1 MISLSIFWNLEFEA
15 SIQRVI
21 ACTVS
26 YMTVDS
32 CITLLLSLTAS
43 LFTVCHRMYLFSL
56 SRTHVLSCVVWHN
69 AERVDCTFYQVLHFS
84 VLIQKRTTVRSSY
97 KNYCELLFERH
108 ANCSLETFRDF
119 RRGENRLKFPHTRRF
134 SLSISVPLHSTKAR
148 SDSQGTSRETS
159 AKFHGEIKAQFHP
172 LIIVKRY
179 RQPFVSRR

>member
-1 MISLSIFWNLEFEA
+1 MEFEA

-21 ACTVS
+21 AWTVKLH
-26 YMTVDS
+26 DS
-32 CITLLLSLTAS
+32 WQLHHSPFISN
-43 LFTVCHRMYLFSL
+43 SL
-56 SRTHVLSCVVWHN
+56 SFYRLSSYISILIITYSRTQLC
-69 AERVDCTFYQVLHFS
+69 RLTQRRTRDCTFYQVLHFS